1 MLISSHHPWEMFHN
15 FCSFNFRYSSQ
26 FPLRNM
32 EKLRVESNLLQG
44 EELVTGSRHVSGQHL
59 ASDSPARP
67 EAANPLFKGQ
77 SRGHPA
83 PVSAPIQLHHK
94 QWLRGSE
101 LMGAIVFE
109 QFKEVTD
116 DSHSADQTN
125 RPRGQQWPR
134 PYLFGNLCPAQHG
147 G

>member
-1 MLISSHHPWEMFHN
+1 MFHN